1 MQEINGESMD
11 IYHGDNKPDRVGSEE
26 RLLGSRYLEERD
38 ARGQV
43 DGVLFPGVED
53 CPGNNR
59 RLVVFLSYAVTP
71 DSAGRED
78 ELSGG
83 PLILP
88 GLFHYVEKNV
98 QRIEA
103 EKKLR
108 TEVWKIVGDEIIF
121 TVDVRSAKDIP
132 DILYYA
138 NDILLT
144 VNKLLEKRSMS
155 VDPGLDIAPEAV
167 RSVKFKA
174 TAWAAIVNNVI
185 KHRTYRIEP
194 SENIYMQYR
203 NQSDNPFG
211 EYFGGDMD
219 IGRRL
224 QEYSRAGRLAVS
236 FELAYILF
244 SMNEGRFLQIVSY
257 ENIRGVWNNHAYPV
271 IWYHRPKNSKMIAD
285 MQADFEN
292 SFAYDAGI
300 NDELV
305 RKYMMVR
312 QGIQY
317 NNFAYPVA
325 PVRFAVSDQTM
336 NKIAADAGVLGKLD
350 KMKELLSHSEAGHN
364 TSVTDFMK
372 VDCAAV
378 CYYVDHRGTIQL
390 LAMKTSGTNPGDISK
405 WCFGSADAFIE
416 KNLTE
421 SLVEQYRED
430 LNLEI
435 APLVYSAHSNI
446 RESVSGYDETED
458 PIPIAL
464 FERKCVR
471 SEGDVRKGIIC
482 VAKII
487 GNNKVPRCDGIYGAY
502 RYISEFDLTQ
512 KQKLF
517 GKDMTVENFER
528 SMRLALRLIHE
539 YEGCKVIPG

>member
-11 IYHGDNKPDRVGSEE
+11 IYHGDNKSDRVGSEE

-38 ARGQV
+38 ARGQA

-59 RLVVFLSYAVTP
+59 RLVIFLSYAVTQ

-108 TEVWKIVGDEIIF
+108 TEVWKINGDEIIF

-138 NDILLT
+138 NDTLLT

-155 VDPGLDIAPEAV
+155 VDPGLDIAPEAA
-167 RSVKFKA
+167 RSVKLKA
-174 TAWAAIVNNVI
+174 AAWVAIVNNVI
-185 KHRTYRIEP
+185 KHRTYRLGP
-194 SENIYMQYR
+194 SENIYLQYR
-203 NQSDNPFG
+203 KQSDNPFG
-211 EYFGGDMD
+211 EYFGVD
-219 IGRRL
+219 IDNGRRL
-224 QEYSRAGRLAVS
+224 MEYSRANRLVVS
-236 FELAYILF
+236 FELAYILL
-244 SMNEGRFLQIVSY
+244 SIDEERFLQILSY
-257 ENIRGVWNNHAYPV
+257 ETIRGVWNNHAYPV

-300 NDELV
+300 NDELI

-312 QGIQY
+312 QGIHYQ
-317 NNFAYPVA
+317 NLAYPIA
-325 PVRFAVSDQTM
+325 PARFTVSYQTM

-350 KMKELLSHSEAGHN
+350 KMKALLSHAEVMEN

-378 CYYVDHRGTIQL
+378 CYFVDRGNIQL
-390 LAMKTSGTNPGDISK
+390 LALKTSGNNPGDISK

-416 KNLTE
+416 KNLTT

-435 APLVYSAHSNI
+435 APLVYGTHSNI
-446 RESVSGYDETED
+446 MESVSGYDETED

-464 FERKCVR
+464 FERECVR

-487 GNNKVPRCDGIYGAY
+487 GKNKVPRCDGVYGAY
-502 RYISEFDLTQ
+502 RFISESELTQ
-512 KQKLF
+512 KYRLF
-517 GKDMTVENFER
+517 GKDMTVDNFER

-539 YEGCKVIPG
+539 YEG